1 MGRFRGLGFFFFLY
15 LETGV
20 MFGMFEDIFSL
31 LFCVLLCFG
40 IEISVG
46 IYLPSTRYVWEPYL
60 YEYVENVRSVI

>member
-1 MGRFRGLGFFFFLY
+1 
-15 LETGV
+15 

-46 IYLPSTRYVWEPYL
+46 IYLPSTWYVWEPYL